1 MSGPEVPIWW
11 DEPADACTNMA
22 ADEILAAE
30 ADRRGGLVVRL
41 YGWSPT
47 SVSLGAFQE
56 IAAARGL
63 EAIAD
68 VPLVRRPSGGGALV
82 HGTDLTYAA
91 AVPRR
96 HPWGQSAQAFYDAFH
111 AALVA
116 ELRGRGVAARQHQ
129 ATGAA
134 AVHPEPVL
142 CFDRRAAGDV
152 VVARP
157 GAAAAADDPK
167 IMGSAQRRLA
177 GVILQHGSLL
187 LRANAAVGPGGRHVG
202 LLDLYP
208 AAGLEESGLAEAWLG
223 RVAGACGAVAVRQA
237 TGFRA
242 GRRPEIAARAARFQ
256 DAGWIARR

>member
-1 MSGPEVPIWW
+1 MATPEVPIWW
-11 DEPADACTNMA
+11 DEPADAFTNMA
-22 ADEILAAE
+22 ADELLAAE
-30 ADRRGGLVVRL
+30 ADRRGCLVVRL

-63 EAIAD
+63 EAIAG

-167 IMGSAQRRLA
+167 IMGSAQRRLE

-208 AAGLEESGLAEAWLG
+208 AAGLEESGLVEAWLG
-223 RVAGACGAVAVRQA
+223 RVARACGAVAARQA
-237 TGFRA
+237 AGFRSSRGA
-242 GRRPEIAARAARFQ
+242 EVAVRATRFQ
-256 DAGWIARR
+256 DAGWIGRR